1 MKNIY
6 VVADTHRGFI
16 GAYGTEQSAKAAIE
30 AYEDTTY
37 ANVEAR
43 IAYNED
49 YPNGEISYAEWLIES
64 GDYTIQCVEY
74 KGD

>member
-6 VVADTHRGFI
+6 VVTDNHKGII
-16 GAYGTEQSAKAAIE
+16 GAYGSKQSADAAVE

-37 ANVEAR
+37 ASVEAR
-43 IAYNED
+43 GAYNED
-49 YPNGEISYAEWLIES
+49 YPNGEISYAEWLIQS
-64 GDYTIQCVEY
+64 GDYGVECVEY

>member
-6 VVADTHRGFI
+6 VVTDTHYGII
-16 GAYGTEQSAKAAIE
+16 GAYGTEQSADAAIE

-37 ANVEAR
+37 AKIEAR
-43 IAYNED
+43 DAYNEGHPD
-49 YPNGEISYAEWLIES
+49 KEISYAEWLIKN
-64 GDYTIQCVEY
+64 GDYTIECVEY